1 MIKKITKNCFLITL
15 IYIAFIKTKMKR
27 SIIVA
32 FLILAGVVGWL
43 GSGQITNVNAQD
55 EANSNTTENKDTN
68 SYKSDDNSNENEE
81 LVFSVETKVFKAN
94 LIDQSIELQGQTI
107 HNKKIDVKSETSGN
121 ISEIN
126 FSRGDKVNKN
136 LSLVLISMDDR
147 KEKLL
152 SAQKDLERLSK
163 ELVLNEKNRDNLL
176 RQNIEKIKL
185 YEIEYASAKQLID
198 KGLSSKSKLSL
209 ASFNLA
215 HAEAD
220 REDIKIKFE
229 STLANLEAQIT
240 NVKSLLKNIKLD
252 IAKTNISA
260 PFDGII
266 SEKMVEETEFIS
278 VGTPLFTI
286 IDLDPIKIEG
296 YLSEFDVNKVSVGT
310 NAIIEDSNGIKKNG
324 TITFI
329 SPSAEISTRTFE
341 ITIEANNKDLTYK
354 SGITT
359 KIIIKGSELK
369 AHKIPPSI
377 LTLLDDGTVG
387 VKAVNK
393 ENNVVFYPTKT
404 IKDTIDGMW
413 VSGLPE
419 SVNLIISGQEYISI
433 GEKIN

>member
-1 MIKKITKNCFLITL
+1 MKKSILIA
-15 IYIAFIKTKMKR
+15 AFI
-27 SIIVA
+27 
-32 FLILAGVVGWL
+32 LLLVVGWI
-43 GSGQITNVNAQD
+43 GSGQFSNNVVAQD
-55 EANSNTTENKDTN
+55 EETQEVSKTET
-68 SYKSDDNSNENEE
+68 SYSESSENNESEE
-81 LVFSVETKVFKAN
+81 FTFSVETKIFTSS

-107 HNKKIDVKSETSGN
+107 HNKKIDVKSETSGK
-121 ISEIN
+121 IN
-126 FSRGDKVNKN
+126 SIEFSRGDNVSENSEMITI
-136 LSLVLISMDDR
+136 SLEDR

-152 SAQKDLERLSK
+152 SAEKDLERLSK
-163 ELVLNEKNRDNLL
+163 EIILNEKNRDNLL
-176 RQNIEKIKL
+176 RQNVERIEL

-215 HAEAD
+215 NAKAD

-229 STLANLEAQIT
+229 STLASLEAQIT
-240 NVKSLLKNIKLD
+240 NVKSVLKNIKLD
-252 IAKTNISA
+252 INKTSIKA

-278 VGTPLFTI
+278 VGTPLFSI

-310 NAIIEDSNGIKKNG
+310 KAFIEDSNGIKKSG
-324 TITFI
+324 IISFI
-329 SPSAEISTRTFE
+329 SPSAETSTRTFE
-341 ITIEANNKDLTYK
+341 ITIEADNKDLSYK

-359 KIIIKGSELK
+359 KIVIKGSELK

-387 VKAVNK
+387 VKAVDN
-393 ENNVVFYPTKT
+393 ENIVIFYPTKT

-419 SVNLIISGQEYISI
+419 KVNLIVSGQEYISL
-433 GEKIN
+433 GDTVN

>member
-1 MIKKITKNCFLITL
+1 
-15 IYIAFIKTKMKR
+15 MKR

-68 SYKSDDNSNENEE
+68 SYKSDNNSNENEE

-163 ELVLNEKNRDNLL
+163 ELILNEKNRDNLL

-215 HAEAD
+215 NAEAD

>member
-1 MIKKITKNCFLITL
+1 MSFS
-15 IYIAFIKTKMKR
+15 KTKMKR

-68 SYKSDDNSNENEE
+68 SYKSDNNSNENEE

-163 ELVLNEKNRDNLL
+163 ELILNEKNRDNLL

-215 HAEAD
+215 NAEAD

-229 STLANLEAQIT
+229 STLASLEAQIT

-278 VGTPLFTI
+278 IGTPLFTI

>member
-1 MIKKITKNCFLITL
+1 
-15 IYIAFIKTKMKR
+15 MKR
-27 SIIVA
+27 SILIA
-32 FLILAGVVGWL
+32 FIILAGVLGWI
-43 GSGQITNVNAQD
+43 GSGQLTKVSAQD
-55 EANSNTTENKDTN
+55 EDESKSTQSISVVSNQEIVDENIEV
-68 SYKSDDNSNENEE
+68 S
-81 LVFSVETKVFKAN
+81 FSVETKIFKSN

-121 ISEIN
+121 IDSIK
-126 FSRGDKVNKN
+126 FSRGDNVIED
-136 LSLVLISMDDR
+136 SEMILISLEDR
-147 KEKLL
+147 NEKLL

-163 ELVLNEKNRDNLL
+163 ELILNEKNRDNLL
-176 RQNIEKIKL
+176 RQNVERIEL

-215 HAEAD
+215 NAKAD
-220 REDIKIKFE
+220 REDIKIKFQ
-229 STLANLEAQIT
+229 STLANLEAQIS
-240 NVKSLLKNIKLD
+240 NVKSILKNIKLD
-252 IAKTNISA
+252 IAKTNIKA

-278 VGTPLFTI
+278 LGTPLFTI

-310 NAIIEDSNGIKKNG
+310 KAIIEDSNGIKKNG

-329 SPSAEISTRTFE
+329 SPSAETSTRTFE
-341 ITIEANNKDLTYK
+341 ITIEADNKDLSYK

-359 KIIIKGSELK
+359 KIVIKGSELK

-387 VKAVNK
+387 VKAIDT
-393 ENNVVFYPTKT
+393 ENTVIFYPIKS

-413 VSGLPE
+413 VSGLPD
-419 SVNLIISGQEYISI
+419 SVNLIVSGQEYISI

>member
-1 MIKKITKNCFLITL
+1 MSFS
-15 IYIAFIKTKMKR
+15 KTKMKR

-55 EANSNTTENKDTN
+55 EENSNTTENKDTN
-68 SYKSDDNSNENEE
+68 SYKSDNNYNENEE
-81 LVFSVETKVFKAN
+81 LVFSVETKIFKAN

-163 ELVLNEKNRDNLL
+163 ELILNEKNRDNLL

-215 HAEAD
+215 NAEAD

-266 SEKMVEETEFIS
+266 SKKMVEETEFIS

>member
-1 MIKKITKNCFLITL
+1 
-15 IYIAFIKTKMKR
+15 MKR

-81 LVFSVETKVFKAN
+81 LVFSVETEIFKAN

-163 ELVLNEKNRDNLL
+163 ELILNEKNRDNLL

-215 HAEAD
+215 NAEAD

-419 SVNLIISGQEYISI
+419 TVNLIISGQEYISI

>member
-1 MIKKITKNCFLITL
+1 
-15 IYIAFIKTKMKR
+15 MKR

-163 ELVLNEKNRDNLL
+163 ELILNEKNRDNLL

-215 HAEAD
+215 NAEAD

-229 STLANLEAQIT
+229 STLANLEAQIS

-278 VGTPLFTI
+278 IGTPLFTI

-310 NAIIEDSNGIKKNG
+310 NATIEDSNGIKKNG

>member
-1 MIKKITKNCFLITL
+1 MSFS
-15 IYIAFIKTKMKR
+15 KTKMKR

-55 EANSNTTENKDTN
+55 EENSNTTENKDTN

-163 ELVLNEKNRDNLL
+163 ELILNEKNRDNLL

-215 HAEAD
+215 NAEAD

-329 SPSAEISTRTFE
+329 SPSAEISTRTLE

>member
-1 MIKKITKNCFLITL
+1 
-15 IYIAFIKTKMKR
+15 MKR

-163 ELVLNEKNRDNLL
+163 ELILNEKNRDNLL

-215 HAEAD
+215 NAEAD

-266 SEKMVEETEFIS
+266 SKKMVEETEFIS
-278 VGTPLFTI
+278 IGTPLFTI

-310 NAIIEDSNGIKKNG
+310 NALIEDSNGIKKNG

>member
-1 MIKKITKNCFLITL
+1 MKKSIF
-15 IYIAFIKTKMKR
+15 IATFI
-27 SIIVA
+27 
-32 FLILAGVVGWL
+32 LLLVVGWI
-43 GSGQITNVNAQD
+43 GSGQFSNNVVAQD
-55 EANSNTTENKDTN
+55 ENTQGGLEAETSYSENSENSEGDEFT
-68 SYKSDDNSNENEE
+68 
-81 LVFSVETKVFKAN
+81 FSVETKIFTSS

-121 ISEIN
+121 INSIE
-126 FSRGDKVNKN
+126 FSRGDNVSINSEM
-136 LSLVLISMDDR
+136 LTISLEDR

-163 ELVLNEKNRDNLL
+163 EIILNEKNRDNLL
-176 RQNIEKIKL
+176 RQNVERIEL

-215 HAEAD
+215 NAKAD

-229 STLANLEAQIT
+229 STLASLEAQIT
-240 NVKSLLKNIKLD
+240 NVKSVLKNIKLD
-252 IAKTNISA
+252 IDKTSIKA

-278 VGTPLFTI
+278 VGTPLFSI

-310 NAIIEDSNGIKKNG
+310 KAFIEDSNGIKKNG
-324 TITFI
+324 IISFI
-329 SPSAEISTRTFE
+329 SPSAETSTRTFE
-341 ITIEANNKDLTYK
+341 ITIEADNKDLSYK

-387 VKAVNK
+387 VKAVDN
-393 ENNVVFYPTKT
+393 ENMVTFYPTKT

-419 SVNLIISGQEYISI
+419 KVNLIVSGQEYISI
-433 GEKIN
+433 GETVN

>member
-1 MIKKITKNCFLITL
+1 MSFS
-15 IYIAFIKTKMKR
+15 KTKMKR

-55 EANSNTTENKDTN
+55 EANSNTTESKEINT
-68 SYKSDDNSNENEE
+68 YKSDDNSNENED
-81 LVFSVETKVFKAN
+81 LVFSVETKIFKAS

-163 ELVLNEKNRDNLL
+163 ELILNEKNRDNLL

-215 HAEAD
+215 NAEAD

>member
-1 MIKKITKNCFLITL
+1 MKKSIF
-15 IYIAFIKTKMKR
+15 IASFI
-27 SIIVA
+27 
-32 FLILAGVVGWL
+32 LLLVVGWI
-43 GSGQITNVNAQD
+43 GSGQFSNKVIAQD
-55 EANSNTTENKDTN
+55 DNTQEVLETETSYSKNAKNNKD
-68 SYKSDDNSNENEE
+68 EE
-81 LVFSVETKVFKAN
+81 FTFSVETKVFTSK

-121 ISEIN
+121 IDSIE
-126 FSRGDKVNKN
+126 FSRGDKVSQNAEMITI
-136 LSLVLISMDDR
+136 SLEDR
-147 KEKLL
+147 NEKLL
-152 SAQKDLERLSK
+152 SAKKDLERLSK
-163 ELVLNEKNRDNLL
+163 ELILNEKNRDNLL
-176 RQNIEKIKL
+176 RQNVERIEL

-215 HAEAD
+215 NAKAD
-220 REDIKIKFE
+220 KEDIKIKFE
-229 STLANLEAQIT
+229 STLANLEAQIS
-240 NVKSLLKNIKLD
+240 NVKSVLKNIKLD
-252 IAKTNISA
+252 IDKTSIKA

-278 VGTPLFTI
+278 LGTPLFTI

-296 YLSEFDVNKVSVGT
+296 YLSEFDINKVSVGT
-310 NAIIEDSNGIKKNG
+310 KAIIEDSNGIKKNG
-324 TITFI
+324 IISFI

-341 ITIEANNKDLTYK
+341 ITIEADNKDLSYK

-387 VKAVNK
+387 VKAVDGENK
-393 ENNVVFYPTKT
+393 VTFFPTKT

-419 SVNLIISGQEYISI
+419 TVNLIVSGQEYISI

>member
-1 MIKKITKNCFLITL
+1 
-15 IYIAFIKTKMKR
+15 MKR
-27 SIIVA
+27 SILIA
-32 FLILAGVVGWL
+32 FIILAGVLGWI
-43 GSGQITNVNAQD
+43 GSGQITKVSAQD
-55 EANSNTTENKDTN
+55 EDESNSTQSISVVSNQEIVDENIEV
-68 SYKSDDNSNENEE
+68 S
-81 LVFSVETKVFKAN
+81 FSVETKIFKSN

-121 ISEIN
+121 IDSIK
-126 FSRGDKVNKN
+126 FSRGDNVIKD
-136 LSLVLISMDDR
+136 SEMILISLEDR
-147 KEKLL
+147 NEKLL

-163 ELVLNEKNRDNLL
+163 ELILNEKNRDNLL
-176 RQNIEKIKL
+176 RQNVERIEL

-215 HAEAD
+215 NAKAD

-229 STLANLEAQIT
+229 STLANLEAQIS
-240 NVKSLLKNIKLD
+240 NVKSILKNIKLD
-252 IAKTNISA
+252 IAKTNIKA

-278 VGTPLFTI
+278 LGTPLFTI

-310 NAIIEDSNGIKKNG
+310 KAIIEDSNGIKKNG

-329 SPSAEISTRTFE
+329 SPSAETSTRTFE
-341 ITIEANNKDLTYK
+341 ITIEADNKDLSYK

-359 KIIIKGSELK
+359 KIVIKGSELK

-387 VKAVNK
+387 VKAIDN
-393 ENNVVFYPTKT
+393 ENTVIFYPIKS

-413 VSGLPE
+413 VSGLPD
-419 SVNLIISGQEYISI
+419 SVNLIVSGQEYISI

>member
-1 MIKKITKNCFLITL
+1 
-15 IYIAFIKTKMKR
+15 MKR

-43 GSGQITNVNAQD
+43 VSGQLTSVNAQD
-55 EANSNTTENKDTN
+55 DAKSNEAKNNETNTYKSTDNTT
-68 SYKSDDNSNENEE
+68 DNEK
-81 LVFSVETKVFKAN
+81 LVFSVETKIFKAS

-163 ELVLNEKNRDNLL
+163 ELILNEKNRDNLL

-215 HAEAD
+215 NAEAD

>member
-1 MIKKITKNCFLITL
+1 MKVR
-15 IYIAFIKTKMKR
+15 YSMKR
-27 SIIVA
+27 SIIIA
-32 FLILAGVVGWL
+32 IIILAAVAGWII
-43 GSGQITNVNAQD
+43 SGQFSNDTAQNDNAKENNKKVSDYKPATTD
-55 EANSNTTENKDTN
+55 ENDK
-68 SYKSDDNSNENEE
+68 
-81 LVFSVETKVFKAN
+81 LIFSVETKIFN
-94 LIDQSIELQGQTI
+94 SSLIDQSIELQGQTTY
-107 HNKKIDVKSETSGN
+107 NKKIDVKSETSGN
-121 ISEIN
+121 IDKIV
-126 FSRGDKVNKN
+126 FARGDKVSQNSEMITI
-136 LSLVLISMDDR
+136 SLEDR
-147 KEKLL
+147 NEKLL
-152 SAQKDLERLSK
+152 SAKEDLDRFSK
-163 ELVLNEKNRDNLL
+163 ELILNEKNRDNLL
-176 RQNIEKIKL
+176 RQNIERIEL

-215 HAEAD
+215 NARAD

-240 NVKSLLKNIKLD
+240 NVKSKLKNIKLD
-252 IAKTNISA
+252 INKTSIKA

-278 VGTPLFTI
+278 IGTPLFTI

-310 NAIIEDSNGIKKNG
+310 KASIEDSNGIKKTG
-324 TITFI
+324 VISFI
-329 SPSAEISTRTFE
+329 SPSAKTSTRTFE
-341 ITIEANNKDLTYK
+341 ITIEADNKDLSYK

-377 LTLLDDGTVG
+377 LTLQDDGTVG
-387 VKAVNK
+387 VKAVDDDDK
-393 ENNVVFYPTKT
+393 VIFYPTKT

-419 SVNLIISGQEYISI
+419 KVKLIVSGQEYISI